1 MEEKVRKLVAVLVAG
16 SVSAVLVAGPA
27 LADKVTAWDGKD
39 KITVGG
45 KTFEVS
51 GKRTKVTIKGAA
63 STREALKVG
72 MDCKVSAAAGAEAAA
87 ISCN

>member
-1 MEEKVRKLVAVLVAG
+1 MRKLVAVLVAA
-16 SVSAVLVAGPA
+16 SVSAVLAAGPA
-27 LADKVTAWDGKD
+27 LADKVTAWDGHD

-63 STREALKVG
+63 GTRDALKVG
-72 MDCKVSAAAGAEAAA
+72 MDCKVSGAAGAEAAA